1 MSHDSKTGH
10 DLFKLAQIA
19 TELASKPSIAE
30 AAAGMPSMHTRL
42 LAEEELRHKRE
53 NSEAHLFAPPLST
66 WESRPPRLP
75 APTTVNITVK
85 CVFTLAHI
93 AAVVRT
99 VQEMDPQLLA
109 DDEHLC
115 LALCK
120 AVEGVT
126 DEDVLEHLRTVT

>member
-10 DLFKLAQIA
+10 DLFKLAQSA
-19 TELASKPSIAE
+19 AAELASKPSIAE
-30 AAAGMPSMHTRL
+30 AAAGMPSMHARL
-42 LAEEELRHKRE
+42 LAEEELRHKRPD
-53 NSEAHLFAPPLST
+53 AHLFAPLST

-75 APTTVNITVK
+75 APTAVNITVK
-85 CVFTLAHI
+85 CVFTLAHM

-120 AVEGVT
+120 AVEDVT
-126 DEDVLEHLRTVT
+126 DEDILEHLRTVT